1 MANNLQ
7 ETIEE
12 ILAELL
18 DIDWGEE
25 MSIRDDYLIS
35 ATEAILQA
43 VRDVIGK
50 SFDDFYEA
58 GYNQCR
64 ADILKEL
71 GGGSSES

>member
-1 MANNLQ
+1 MSQNNLQ

-43 VRDVIGK
+43 VRDYCK
-50 SFDDFYEA
+50 CDCDDK
-58 GYNQCR
+58 N
-64 ADILKEL
+64 
-71 GGGSSES
+71 